1 MLSKTCLQENK
12 NDSTIQTY
20 DLVVLQKLYPY
31 ASMCYIY
38 KNGADFTSTRC
49 SETRPPPPPHCH
61 PSKHWS
67 CLPHPPQGPPP
78 DNTSRGGAGGTLR
91 GKAALSGVGWPQRR
105 HSGGTCPWPGGG
117 LGGCWPRALG
127 GKGQ

>member
-49 SETRPPPPPHCH
+49 SETRPPPPPTAIHL
-61 PSKHWS
+61 S
-67 CLPHPPQGPPP
+67 
-78 DNTSRGGAGGTLR
+78 TGAVYPTLR
-91 GKAALSGVGWPQRR
+91 
-105 HSGGTCPWPGGG
+105 
-117 LGGCWPRALG
+117 
-127 GKGQ
+127 KGHPLTTQAGAEQVAR